1 MFAAAVG
8 VANCP
13 GAPQLDVF
21 LGRADAT
28 QPAPDG
34 LVPEPFDTI
43 DDILARMADAG
54 FDPIETVWLL
64 SSHTIAAADLVDPT
78 IPGTPFDSTP
88 ELFDTQFFI
97 ETQLLGQTF
106 PGQSGVHGTVTSP
119 CMARCVCSRTTFS
132 LRDSRTA
139 CEW

>member
-1 MFAAAVG
+1 MFAAAIG

-28 QPAPDG
+28 QPAPNG

-64 SSHTIAAADLVDPT
+64 SSHTIAAADLETLQAAGDTGLPEAELAG
-78 IPGTPFDSTP
+78 IPAAGLEEGAEASVLVGD
-88 ELFDTQFFI
+88 
-97 ETQLLGQTF
+97 
-106 PGQSGVHGTVTSP
+106 GVLADVGEAKEGEG
-119 CMARCVCSRTTFS
+119 AREQ
-132 LRDSRTA
+132 A
-139 CEW
+139 QA